1 MKTENKDRL
10 LISFVAALFFIPFL
24 GGVHLFDWDEIN
36 FAECA
41 REMLLSG
48 KYLQVQIGFQPF
60 WEKPPFFFWMQVL
73 SMKAFGLNE
82 FAARLPNALIGI
94 ANLLLIYQIGLQLK
108 NRLFARLWALAWFG
122 SLLPHL
128 YARSG
133 IIDPWFN
140 FWIFLALW
148 SFFQAQSKSHGG
160 QDKALLG
167 GFLLGLAVLTKGP
180 VAILIALLTLVAYLL
195 YGRDKRQRLS
205 ANKLLLFASAT
216 LLTSITWFAVD
227 IALNGTWLT
236 TEFIKYQYRLFS
248 TPDAGHA
255 GFPGYHFVVLL
266 VGCFPA
272 SVFALSAFAKQ
283 KQLEGTDLGDFRRW
297 MLVLFWVVLILFSLV
312 KSKIVHYSS
321 LAYYPLT
328 FLAALSLYNLWE
340 KGLRLAKWQA
350 GILAVL
356 ASGISAAAL
365 ALPWIGQHMSWFL
378 EHFPPADPFAL
389 ESMQASVS
397 WGVTDYL
404 PGLLLLFCSA
414 ASIVLARRA
423 YWKAALPLLFGGTA
437 LFVQTTLYLFIGK
450 IETYSQR
457 AAVEFCESKAGE
469 EVYISPLYYKTYVHW
484 FYGHIPKDW
493 PEEAKNT
500 RWLLKGPI
508 DRDAFFLVKANHWH
522 LVQKEHP
529 QLELL
534 YKKNGF
540 AFFKRAAQ
548 EQKQPTQ

>member
-1 MKTENKDRL
+1 MKTEKRDRL
-10 LISFVAALFFIPFL
+10 VITLTAALFFIPYL

-60 WEKPPFFFWMQVL
+60 WEKPPFFFWMQAL
-73 SMKAFGLNE
+73 SMKAFGIDE

-94 ANLLLIYQIGLQLK
+94 ASLLLIYQAGLQLK
-108 NRLFARLWALAWFG
+108 DRLFARLWVLAWFG
-122 SLLPHL
+122 SLLPHF
-128 YARSG
+128 YFRSG

-140 FWIFLALW
+140 FWIFWALW
-148 SFFQAQSKSHGG
+148 SFFQAQNKNHGG
-160 QDKALLG
+160 RGKSLLG
-167 GFLLGLAVLTKGP
+167 GLLLGLAVLTKGP
-180 VAILIALLTLVAYLL
+180 VALLIAFLTLIVYLL
-195 YGRDKRQRLS
+195 YGKNKRRRLS

-216 LLTSITWFAVD
+216 LLTSIIWFAVD
-227 IALNGTWLT
+227 MALNGSWLT

-255 GFPGYHFVVLL
+255 GFPGYHLVVLL
-266 VGCFPA
+266 WGCFPA

-283 KQLEGTDLGDFRRW
+283 REIEGTDLGDFRKW
-297 MLVLFWVVLILFSLV
+297 MLALFWVVLILFSLV

-328 FLAALSLYNLWE
+328 FLAALSLYNFW
-340 KGLRLAKWQA
+340 KNGLQLPKWQT
-350 GILAVL
+350 GILAFL
-356 ASGISAAAL
+356 AFSTSAAAL
-365 ALPWIGQHMSWFL
+365 ALPWIGLHMSWFL

-389 ESMQASVS
+389 ESMRASVS
-397 WGVTDYL
+397 WGSTDYL
-404 PGLLLLFCSA
+404 PGLLLLFCSIT
-414 ASIVLARRA
+414 SIFLARRA
-423 YWKAALPLLFGGTA
+423 RWKAVLPLLFGGTA

-457 AAVEFCESKAGE
+457 AAVEFCESKAGQ

-484 FYGHIPKDW
+484 FYGRIPKDW

-500 RWLLKGPI
+500 SWLLKGAI
-508 DRDAFFLVKANHWH
+508 DRDAFFLVKANHWQ

-540 AFFKRAAQ
+540 AFFKRATAQ
-548 EQKQPTQ
+548 AGQ